1 MITASILEYLFIT
14 VTCCEE
20 IAKELFGHRTE
31 VCGHAC
37 FGVCIRI
44 IAQQIPGL
52 FRTKLI
58 FQNLRGAGNFTRKI
72 PGGVGTLVI
81 F

>member
-1 MITASILEYLFIT
+1 MIAASILEYLFIT

-20 IAKELFGHRTE
+20 IAKELFQHRTE
-31 VCGHAC
+31 VCGRAY